1 MRVPGLILNPLRDR
15 LMRIP
20 AEREPDEIIG
30 PGFRSRLRDGPHRNV
45 PDQFLK
51 RWFLKPKDDWHNR
64 YLHCFTKDDEDRAL
78 HDHPW
83 WNLSILLDGSYY
95 EHTIAKGGVH
105 HRQLLTAG
113 DMKLRAP
120 WDAHRV
126 ECIKVKGNGWS
137 DGGWYGKPLNTHHA
151 ANAHD
156 PLPPDSEPEYLVPVP
171 CWSLFLTGPVQHGWG
186 FHCPGEWKPH
196 KKFGADNGCGE
207 AGKIKGYHDVP

>member
-1 MRVPGLILNPLRDR
+1 MRIPAPILNAMRDR
-15 LMRIP
+15 LMVIP
-20 AEREPDEIIG
+20 LGREPDEIIG
-30 PGFRSRLRDGPHRNV
+30 PGIRSRLRDGPHPEV

-51 RWFLKPKDDWHNR
+51 RWFIKPKNEYNNW

-126 ECIKVKGNGWS
+126 ECIKELCDCSVADPCPNGHV
-137 DGGWYGKPLNTHHA
+137 GHTAKCMKPL
-151 ANAHD
+151 
-156 PLPPDSEPEYLVPVP
+156 P
-171 CWSLFLTGPVQHGWG
+171 CWSLFMTGPVQHGWG
-186 FHCPGEWKPH
+186 FHCPGEWKDH
-196 KKFGADNGCGE
+196 KRFGRDNGCGE

>member
-1 MRVPGLILNPLRDR
+1 MRVPSMILTPLRDR
-15 LMRIP
+15 LLRIP
-20 AEREPDEIIG
+20 QEREPDEIIG
-30 PGFRSRLRDGPHRNV
+30 PGYRSRLRDGPHRNV
-45 PDQFLK
+45 PNLFLK
-51 RWFLKPKDDWHNR
+51 RWLLKPKDDWHNR
-64 YLHCFTKDDEDRAL
+64 YLHCFTRDDEDRAL

-105 HRQLLTAG
+105 HRELLTAG

-126 ECIKVKGNGWS
+126 ECLKEYDSLQPGTTL
-137 DGGWYGKPLNTHHA
+137 KPL
-151 ANAHD
+151 
-156 PLPPDSEPEYLVPVP
+156 P

-186 FHCPGEWKPH
+186 FHCPGEWKDH
-196 KKFGADNGCGE
+196 KSFGRDNGCGE